1 MTKLFDVEYYVVAPS
16 PIAAE
21 FEIPMLKNQFD
32 PSSIYNSSYSMLS
45 KITIAVALIAVSAQA
60 SGEVRR

>member
-1 MTKLFDVEYYVVAPS
+1 MKLEYYVVAPT

-21 FEIPMLKNQFD
+21 CVRSGMLKNQFD
-32 PSSIYNSSYSMLS
+32 PSSTTLRFTPMLS